1 VTRWTS
7 AGETIES
14 FSYKPLAGTGR
25 FLDPRIRHAGCF
37 DPLAVHPVRPL
48 WIRDLRLYRA
58 SALDDWPAPGYEE
71 PADAGPHVRSRF
83 RSLSDPECAALY
95 SMRDAAGP
103 SRLGDTVPLLAESH
117 TLVVVREFRRVPLDA
132 STLALV
138 LFSACEDGAARVI
151 ATLAHWAE
159 RAVSAYQPAYLLLAH
174 SLEQPRVSAL
184 LAAVHEGRAPVWTR
198 PFSVESVL
206 PEVRPWL
213 DDEPEPYVYWPE
225 DSRSRRSRPLS
236 PYAV

>member
-14 FSYKPLAGTGR
+14 SSYKPLAGTGR

-198 PFSVESVL
+198 PLESVL